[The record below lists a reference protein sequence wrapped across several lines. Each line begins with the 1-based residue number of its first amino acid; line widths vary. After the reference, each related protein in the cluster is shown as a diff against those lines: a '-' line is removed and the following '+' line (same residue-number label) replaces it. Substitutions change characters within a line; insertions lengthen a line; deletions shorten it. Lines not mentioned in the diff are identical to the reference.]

1 MPTSMS
7 DVLCIGQAVVDCITY
22 GLDEDSLQGKAGR
35 AESITLSTGGDALNE
50 SIILSRLGY
59 DVMIMAFLG
68 EDPAGRLILDTLL
81 KEGVDTSLCDV
92 KRGRDSV
99 VADILVKKD
108 GSRKSVS
115 SRAAMLE
122 GAVLDLSLVKGA
134 KILSL
139 ASLFRAPLD
148 DPETVLSLVKKAKD
162 EGMRIS
168 ADTKVP
174 VHKKI
179 GMREFKEVFPYLDI
193 LFPNETEASYLAGFD
208 VTEDPEKAADFF
220 LNAGVRRIVLKLGAK
235 GSLYKDKERCILLPP
250 SSGEVIDT
258 TGAGDNYVAGFL
270 SGILDGEPVEE
281 CLNRAFLASSI
292 AIRSLGA
299 HSGIREKSQIL
310 KTV

>member
-1 MPTSMS
+1 MS

-35 AESITLSTGGDALNE
+35 AQSITLSTGGDALNE

-59 DVMIMAFLG
+59 DVKIMAFLG
-68 EDPAGRLILDTLL
+68 EDPAGRLILDTLE
-81 KEGVDTSLCDV
+81 KEEVDTSLCDV
-92 KRGRDSV
+92 KPGRDSV

-115 SRAAMLE
+115 SRAALLE
-122 GAVLDLSLVKGA
+122 GAVPDLSLVKDA

-148 DPETVLSLVKKAKD
+148 DPKTVLSLVKKAKE

-168 ADTKVP
+168 ADTKIP

-179 GMREFKEVFPYLDI
+179 GYEEFKDVFPYLDI

-208 VTEDPEKAADFF
+208 VTEDPKKAADFF
-220 LNAGVRRIVLKLGAK
+220 LHAGVKRIVLKLGAK
-235 GSLYKDKERCILLPP
+235 GSLYKDKERCIVLPP
-250 SSGEVIDT
+250 SSREVVDT

-270 SGILDGEPVEE
+270 SGVLDGQPVEE
-281 CLNRAFLASSI
+281 CLRRACLASFI
-292 AIRSLGA
+292 AIGSLGA

-310 KTV
+310 EMV